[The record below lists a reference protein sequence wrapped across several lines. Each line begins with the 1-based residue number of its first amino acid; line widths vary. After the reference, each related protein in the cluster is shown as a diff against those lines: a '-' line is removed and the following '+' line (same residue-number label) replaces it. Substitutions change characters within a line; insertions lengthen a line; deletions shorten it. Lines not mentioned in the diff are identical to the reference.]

1 MPSKSTAAAI
11 RVQGK
16 VYTAKHHQEA
26 IDKAEADGK
35 DISKVDREKDG
46 LFQVSDGRL
55 ISREQAGKEF
65 GITHSEE
72 LWSDEEVYGKKKGL
86 NFLVIDA
93 GIFTSMANA
102 LAMGGL
108 NRVYYHV
115 NWSGDAFP
123 KLQDY
128 SPGTGFEYLIK
139 IKRLYT
145 EIDFNA
151 PDAPTVDEDGIK
163 IDCVVNF
170 DVGRNDEIDDI
181 RRRYPNLSVVG
192 SGVGEI
198 LEEDRVGLKKICKR
212 LGLDVND
219 YVVKKGI
226 DSLAEYSK
234 SNKDIYA
241 KIDIFRQSM
250 ETIHISNFKD
260 AEKDQIFEKLKVEFG
275 PVFSKTVPFLVE
287 KAIPSDVEG
296 GFDGWFNP
304 ANGWMGKCFCGY
316 EIAKGPYLTRVRDY
330 DDLPLPIK
338 KTMDSFIPVLNALD
352 YRGFVSTEE
361 KIMKDGKHYLL
372 DWCSRLL
379 NPGSALYPYAISNWD
394 ELNYNI
400 GLNKP
405 CIAKTEFKYYGAL
418 PLWSEEGK
426 TQYVHIKVDKGYEK
440 QILFMGVCSDG
451 EDYYSIK
458 GKESMVTLVS
468 GSNSWQDVIEQL
480 KELLDHVSFEGME
493 KSYAS
498 TLDRFPKLIKEGA
511 KLGLD
516 F

>member
-1 MPSKSTAAAI
+1 MVKITHAAI
-11 RVQGK
+11 RIQGK

-72 LWSDEEVYGKKKGL
+72 LWPIENKPL

-93 GIFTSMANA
+93 GLFVGLANA
-102 LAMGGL
+102 LSIGGK

-128 SPGTGFEYLIK
+128 APGTGYENLIK

-151 PDAPTVDEDGIK
+151 PESPTVDEDGTK
-163 IDCVVNF
+163 IDCVINF
-170 DVGRNDEIDDI
+170 DVGRNDEIEDI
-181 RRRYPNLSVVG
+181 KKRYPNLSVTG
-192 SGVGEI
+192 AGVGEI

-250 ETIHISNFKD
+250 ETHYIESFEQS
-260 AEKDQIFEKLKVEFG
+260 EKEQFFDKLKVEFG
-275 PVFSKTVPFLVE
+275 PVFSKKIPFLVE
-287 KAIPSDVEG
+287 KKIDSIVEAG
-296 GFDGWFNP
+296 IDCFFNP
-304 ANGWMGKCFCGY
+304 SSGYLGKCSCGF
-316 EIAKGPYLTRVRDY
+316 EILKGPFLT
-330 DDLPLPIK
+330 
-338 KTMDSFIPVLNALD
+338 SFIDFKDTPKQIFDTMTAFIPILNSLD
-352 YRGFVSTEE
+352 YRGFISTEE
-361 KIMKDGKHYLL
+361 LCTKDGKHFLL

-379 NPGSALYPYAISNWD
+379 NPGSAIYPFAIKNWD
-394 ELNYNI
+394 ELCYCI
-400 GLNKP
+400 GKNKN
-405 CIAKTEFKYYGAL
+405 CEIKTEFKYYGAL

-426 TQYVHIKVDKGYEK
+426 SQYVHIDIEPKYRKNVV
-440 QILFMGVCSDG
+440 FNGVCTDGSDF
-451 EDYYSIK
+451 YSIK
-458 GKESMVTLVS
+458 GKEFMVTLIA
-468 GSNSWQDVIEQL
+468 GSNRWQDVIDQL
-480 KELLDHVSFEGME
+480 KELTDKVKFEGLE

-498 TLDRFPKLIKEGA
+498 TLDKFHGVIKDA
-511 KLGLD
+511 KQVGIE